1 MSGQSAREAL
11 KEKDTSEVICFYKYI
26 KHGRQ
31 EKISMTNGGL
41 IFLKNYFVSCDVSK
55 ILISIH
61 VFVLMSGSSRI
72 QLKLKLFKLSS
83 KPLSL
88 SRQLEQ

>member
-31 EKISMTNGGL
+31 EKISMT
-41 IFLKNYFVSCDVSK
+41 FFKRF
-55 ILISIH
+55 IL
-61 VFVLMSGSSRI
+61 
-72 QLKLKLFKLSS
+72 LSVTFP
-83 KPLSL
+83 KF
-88 SRQLEQ
+88 

>member
-41 IFLKNYFVSCDVSK
+41 IFLEDLFCYLWRFQNFNQYTCIDVW
-55 ILISIH
+55 
-61 VFVLMSGSSRI
+61 
-72 QLKLKLFKLSS
+72 LFKNST
-83 KPLSL
+83 KIETF
-88 SRQLEQ
+88 QTFVKAFITI

>member
-31 EKISMTNGGL
+31 EKISMT
-41 IFLKNYFVSCDVSK
+41 FLKDLFCYLWRFQNFNQYTCIDVW
-55 ILISIH
+55 
-61 VFVLMSGSSRI
+61 
-72 QLKLKLFKLSS
+72 LFKNST
-83 KPLSL
+83 KIETF
-88 SRQLEQ
+88 QTFVKAFITI

>member
-31 EKISMTNGGL
+31 KNISMTNGGL
-41 IFLKNYFVSCDVSK
+41 IFLKDLFCYLWCFQNFNQYTCFRIDVW
-55 ILISIH
+55 
-61 VFVLMSGSSRI
+61 
-72 QLKLKLFKLSS
+72 LFKNST
-83 KPLSL
+83 KIETF
-88 SRQLEQ
+88 QTFVQAFIGI

>member
-31 EKISMTNGGL
+31 EKISMRNGGL
-41 IFLKNYFVSCDVSK
+41 IFLKDSFCYQWRFQNFNQYTCFRIDVW
-55 ILISIH
+55 
-61 VFVLMSGSSRI
+61 
-72 QLKLKLFKLSS
+72 LFKNST
-83 KPLSL
+83 KIETF
-88 SRQLEQ
+88 QTFVKAFIAI